1 MKCMIA
7 QNVIS
12 KFVSC
17 LRTACVYFNIQCFF
31 RCFPSCNRTDDAI
44 SVDFPSAQLCAVF
57 SLLVACVSDGCK
69 PTLFAYDSR
78 SGETSEGGAGV
89 TAARV
94 YSEPYLC
101 WLKHRL
107 SLHKTLCRDVASN
120 DIKLTRGKIQK
131 S

>member
-57 SLLVACVSDGCK
+57 LCLLHVCRMDVNPRCSVTTRKAEKRAKGD
-69 PTLFAYDSR
+69 
-78 SGETSEGGAGV
+78 AGV

-94 YSEPYLC
+94 YTGQWLC
-101 WLKHRL
+101 WCET
-107 SLHKTLCRDVASN
+107 SGIV
-120 DIKLTRGKIQK
+120 TRNIV
-131 S
+131 SRCCV

>member
-44 SVDFPSAQLCAVF
+44 SVDFPSAQLYAVF

-69 PTLFAYDSR
+69 PTLFGYDSK
-78 SGETSEGGAGV
+78 SGETSERGRWRYCSACIHRAVVVLVRNIGYRY
-89 TAARV
+89 T
-94 YSEPYLC
+94 
-101 WLKHRL
+101 KHCVEMLRL
-107 SLHKTLCRDVASN
+107 MILN
-120 DIKLTRGKIQK
+120 
-131 S
+131 